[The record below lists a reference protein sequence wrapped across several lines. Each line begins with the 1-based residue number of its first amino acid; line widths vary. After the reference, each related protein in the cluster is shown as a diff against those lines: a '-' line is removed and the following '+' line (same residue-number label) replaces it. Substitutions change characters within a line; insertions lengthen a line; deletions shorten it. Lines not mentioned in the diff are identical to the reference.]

1 MNFSFLPCR
10 MIFSLFFMVV
20 IGGIFA
26 FCRNP
31 LVPFWNKKLFGPDT
45 RRNST
50 TA

>member
-1 MNFSFLPCR
+1 

-31 LVPFWNKKLFGPDT
+31 LVPFWNKKTFRTGCPAEFDDRMT
-45 RRNST
+45 QSFPAT
-50 TA
+50 